1 MFMKIRILAIVAA
14 LLAGAGLSRADIIG
28 NSIADDGDGVM
39 TCYTYGFLKTGDHA
53 FQLSIDGSQNR
64 WDYGHI
70 QGDIFTDTDTDPTL
84 ALFNEIDN
92 DTVYAWDD
100 YHVKV
105 TMNKSFTFSNI
116 GVANSGWTFNTTA
129 PTNNGVV
136 WIGYIDY
143 YAGVPVPSISGTLD
157 FNYSI
162 TFAGNVSFQEEL
174 MPSTVP
180 EPTTSGCF
188 LLGLGALVCWGR
200 FIKTRRSL

>member
-1 MFMKIRILAIVAA
+1 MKIRILAIVAA

-84 ALFNEIDN
+84 ALFNSIDN
-92 DTVYAWDD
+92 DTAYDWGD

-105 TMNKSFTFSNI
+105 TMNKPFSFSNV
-116 GVANSGWTFNTTA
+116 GVANSLWTFNTTA

-136 WIGYIDY
+136 WIGYID
-143 YAGVPVPSISGTLD
+143 
-157 FNYSI
+157 
-162 TFAGNVSFQEEL
+162 
-174 MPSTVP
+174 
-180 EPTTSGCF
+180 
-188 LLGLGALVCWGR
+188 
-200 FIKTRRSL
+200 